1 MATKHFHIVDPLEG
15 VTEAGLH
22 HEKIAAALDMVSRN
36 MHEAM
41 AEIHDP
47 QAKADQFYQSWLV
60 LDLVREASTRLSN
73 QINAIETELVLVP
86 SLATGAGL

>member
-1 MATKHFHIVDPLEG
+1 MGTKHFHIVDPLEG
-15 VTEAGLH
+15 VA
-22 HEKIAAALDMVSRN
+22 AAALHNEKIDAALAMISRN

-60 LDLVREASTRLSN
+60 LDLVREASTRLGN
-73 QINAIETELVLVP
+73 QINAIETELVRMPALVQR
-86 SLATGAGL
+86 

>member
-1 MATKHFHIVDPLEG
+1 MGMKHFHIVDPLAG
-15 VTEAGLH
+15 ASEAALH

-47 QAKADQFYQSWLV
+47 QARADQFYQSWLV
-60 LDLVREASTRLSN
+60 LDLVREANARLGN
-73 QINAIETELVLVP
+73 QISAIETELVRLP
-86 SLATGAGL
+86 SLPVMPG